1 MTAAEHNKTTRSAD
15 RCLRVLQITDTHLF
29 GDAGG
34 RLAGMNT
41 EDSSLEVLD
50 KVLAECWPVDLVLAT
65 GDIVHDS
72 SEDAYRRFKQ
82 RFERLGVPTL
92 VIPGNHDE
100 PELLSR
106 VMQGGWARRVD
117 HLLIGGWQFIMLDS
131 TAAGRDGGHL
141 AAGELE
147 VLERQLQAHP
157 HHHTVICMHH
167 HPVVVGSRWIDTI
180 GVDNADAFF
189 AIVDRFPQVR
199 AIVWGHIHQDFY
211 AERNG
216 VALMASPSTCVQFKP
231 RQSDFGLDDMPPGFR
246 WLNLYEDGR
255 IATRVERIEA
265 RLREVDLESSGYR

>member
-1 MTAAEHNKTTRSAD
+1 MDVPPYDSAD
-15 RCLRVLQITDTHLF
+15 LWEAIDDGEERIGVIH
-29 GDAGG
+29 
-34 RLAGMNT
+34 
-41 EDSSLEVLD
+41 
-50 KVLAECWPVDLVLAT
+50 
-65 GDIVHDS
+65 
-72 SEDAYRRFKQ
+72 AYRIDPATAHYHRMM
-82 RFERLGVPTL
+82 V
-92 VIPGNHDE
+92 H
-100 PELLSR
+100 
-106 VMQGGWARRVD
+106 AD
-117 HLLIGGWQFIMLDS
+117 HG
-131 TAAGRDGGHL
+131 
-141 AAGELE
+141 
-147 VLERQLQAHP
+147 
-157 HHHTVICMHH
+157 
-167 HPVVVGSRWIDTI
+167 VVVGSRWIDTI